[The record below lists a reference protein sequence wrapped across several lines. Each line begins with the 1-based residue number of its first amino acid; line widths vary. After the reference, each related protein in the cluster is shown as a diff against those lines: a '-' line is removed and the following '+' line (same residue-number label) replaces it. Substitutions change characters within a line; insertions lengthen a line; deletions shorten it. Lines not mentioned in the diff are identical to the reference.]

1 MNNKLVSETEKTIEM
16 ENASQNESTSSNTKN
31 TNIIYKTNRI
41 VKNTNLIFYIT
52 FALAIIFILSPLILR
67 IPLIK
72 NLVDMFFDPLIYSDY
87 KSSFLETIGSIL
99 GTVLAITGTL
109 LLQKK
114 IDEKSEEEKRV
125 KENNDIRF
133 SIIVIY
139 YDLKLALKDISTM
152 HKIAW
157 ISACTSE
164 KDSFKSFYE
173 CARTINLY
181 IDDNWIRN
189 VASLHHVLDEDFLED
204 IFLLYG
210 EISSIKSTLESNIYD
225 EKKTL
230 MACNLICK
238 YYSLYNLGSDSP
250 VLNNTYK
257 EMLDKLKSIGKIEE
271 KSNSVS

>member
-1 MNNKLVSETEKTIEM
+1 MNKKLIAESKETIENVM
-16 ENASQNESTSSNTKN
+16 QSGSTINNTKN
-31 TNIIYKTNRI
+31 TKKAYKI

-52 FALAIIFILSPLILR
+52 FALAIIFVLSPLILR
-67 IPLIK
+67 IPFIK
-72 NLVDMFFDPLIYSDY
+72 NTVDLFFDSLMYSDY

-139 YDLKLALKDISTM
+139 YDLKLALNDISTM

-157 ISACTSE
+157 LLACTSE
-164 KDSFKSFYE
+164 ENNFKTFYE

-181 IDDNWIRN
+181 IDDDWIRN
-189 VASLHHVLDEDFLED
+189 VASLHHILDEDFLED

-210 EISSIKSTLESNIYD
+210 EICTIRNTLESNIYD

-230 MACNLICK
+230 MACKLICK
-238 YYSLYNLGSDSP
+238 YYSFSNFGSENP
-250 VLNNTYK
+250 VLNNKYK

-271 KSNSVS
+271 KSNYTS